1 MFNFC
6 KQLRVINLI
15 NAIFPDNLEDTKAF
29 NVSKNLVVFTRDEGL
44 IEFIND
50 YECAIAGDIINENW
64 RVKQKKINT
73 EDDSCIDDCA
83 QCSYKYEYESYC
95 YEQCPDG
102 TIPNKNNKCFLL
114 KLDDE
119 SKDKDDLVK
128 NAQSFIDSGLELS
141 DINRGNDIEIKD
153 EGIIIV
159 ITSTENQKNDK
170 NKNKTIINLK
180 ECEDILKDI
189 YNISKNESLYI
200 LKIDIEQKGMKIPK
214 IEYEVYYPLNGTDL
228 TKLNLSYCQEVKID
242 LLIPSNIDGNIDKYN
257 TKSDYYNSICSKSD
271 SDNGIDIPLSDR
283 KDIFLEQNLSLCE
296 ENCDFIKYDYD
307 YKKVECSCEIKITLP
322 IINDV
327 KIDKEKLKK
336 NFIDIKNIININI
349 MKCYKT
355 VLTINNLKNNYG
367 FFIILFII
375 LFYYICFF
383 SFYCKYYKSL
393 KKLINTII
401 SAKKNIFKFELKNKS
416 KKNITFKKKIIINKI
431 VPTKRLIFK
440 KNKNNIKKYIR
451 RRKNNKINRII
462 LFPKNKYKS
471 KITTY
476 NSSKNKI
483 MTCNNSSKLK
493 SNKLFKESKNL
504 INYTDNEL
512 NSLSYKESLIYDKRT
527 YCQYYLSLLRT
538 NNLLVFTFCSNN
550 DYNST
555 IIKIFLFFY
564 FFSVHFTINTL
575 FFNDSTMH
583 KIYEDNGS
591 FNFIYQI
598 PQIIYSTIISTF
610 FNTLIKFLALSENNI
625 ILIKQEKII
634 QINMFDKRV
643 KKVFDTL
650 KIKFILFFIITFF
663 ILILFLYY
671 ITCFC
676 GIYTNTQI
684 HLIKDTIISFV
695 LSLLYPLGI
704 CMIPGLFRI
713 LALKDKKKNKKCIFI
728 FSKLL
733 TYI

>member
-1 MFNFC
+1 
-6 KQLRVINLI
+6 
-15 NAIFPDNLEDTKAF
+15 
-29 NVSKNLVVFTRDEGL
+29 
-44 IEFIND
+44 
-50 YECAIAGDIINENW
+50 
-64 RVKQKKINT
+64 
-73 EDDSCIDDCA
+73 
-83 QCSYKYEYESYC
+83 
-95 YEQCPDG
+95 
-102 TIPNKNNKCFLL
+102 
-114 KLDDE
+114 
-119 SKDKDDLVK
+119 
-128 NAQSFIDSGLELS
+128 
-141 DINRGNDIEIKD
+141 
-153 EGIIIV
+153 
-159 ITSTENQKNDK
+159 
-170 NKNKTIINLK
+170 
-180 ECEDILKDI
+180 
-189 YNISKNESLYI
+189 
-200 LKIDIEQKGMKIPK
+200 
-214 IEYEVYYPLNGTDL
+214 
-228 TKLNLSYCQEVKID
+228 
-242 LLIPSNIDGNIDKYN
+242 
-257 TKSDYYNSICSKSD
+257 
-271 SDNGIDIPLSDR
+271 
-283 KDIFLEQNLSLCE
+283 
-296 ENCDFIKYDYD
+296 
-307 YKKVECSCEIKITLP
+307 
-322 IINDV
+322 
-327 KIDKEKLKK
+327 
-336 NFIDIKNIININI
+336 
-349 MKCYKT
+349 
-355 VLTINNLKNNYG
+355 
-367 FFIILFII
+367 
-375 LFYYICFF
+375 
-383 SFYCKYYKSL
+383 
-393 KKLINTII
+393 
-401 SAKKNIFKFELKNKS
+401 
-416 KKNITFKKKIIINKI
+416 
-431 VPTKRLIFK
+431 
-440 KNKNNIKKYIR
+440 
-451 RRKNNKINRII
+451 
-462 LFPKNKYKS
+462 
-471 KITTY
+471 
-476 NSSKNKI
+476 

-598 PQIIYSTIISTF
+598 PQIIYSTIVSTF

>member
-1 MFNFC
+1 M
-6 KQLRVINLI
+6 L
-15 NAIFPDNLEDTKAF
+15 
-29 NVSKNLVVFTRDEGL
+29 
-44 IEFIND
+44 
-50 YECAIAGDIINENW
+50 
-64 RVKQKKINT
+64 
-73 EDDSCIDDCA
+73 
-83 QCSYKYEYESYC
+83 
-95 YEQCPDG
+95 EQCPDG
-102 TIPNKNNKCFLL
+102 TIPNKNNKCILL

-214 IEYEVYYPLNGTDL
+214 IEYEVFYLLNGTDL

-257 TKSDYYNSICSKSD
+257 TKSDYNNSICSKSD

-327 KIDKEKLKK
+327 RIDKEKLKK

-401 SAKKNIFKFELKNKS
+401 SAKKNIFKFELKNKRNKTS
-416 KKNITFKKKIIINKI
+416 KKKIIINKI
-431 VPTKRLIFK
+431 VPTKRLIYK

-462 LFPKNKYKS
+462 LFQKNKYKS